1 MLTTH
6 PHFQAMATDWTP
18 DTWRSRPAF
27 HQPTYPCPAE
37 LQHTLHALAQ
47 RPALVNADK
56 ILQLRHL
63 IAQAQNG
70 HGFILQGGDCA
81 ESFEHCSKDATASQL
96 KVLQQMTQVLMQG
109 LQTPVICLA
118 RLAGQ
123 YAKPRSSERET
134 LGQQTLPVYRGD
146 IVNDSA
152 FTPHARRAD
161 PKRLLQAHA
170 CGAATLGFVRALY
183 ETGIDELLKPP
194 HWPTAWIDALPEREA
209 FQRTLQGVQHTTH
222 FMTSLAGSDA
232 DRFLHRE
239 TFVSHEALLLDY
251 EHALTRQAPGVDGW
265 FNLSTHFPWI
275 DKRTAELEGAHVEYC
290 RGIRNPLGVKVGPD
304 VSPDALL
311 ALMDRLNP
319 RNEPG
324 RLTLIHR
331 MGADQ
336 LRETLP
342 ALLNAVTRSGSNVL
356 WLCDPMHGNTETL
369 TCGTKTRRFEQIMR
383 EIEAAFSVHREHGT
397 RLGGL
402 HLELTG
408 NDVTECLGGA
418 RNLQPEDL
426 SRRYLSKVDPRLNHE
441 QALELALRVAHL
453 AR

>member
-1 MLTTH
+1 
-6 PHFQAMATDWTP
+6 
-18 DTWRSRPAF
+18 
-27 HQPTYPCPAE
+27 
-37 LQHTLHALAQ
+37 
-47 RPALVNADK
+47 
-56 ILQLRHL
+56 
-63 IAQAQNG
+63 
-70 HGFILQGGDCA
+70 
-81 ESFEHCSKDATASQL
+81 
-96 KVLQQMTQVLMQG
+96 
-109 LQTPVICLA
+109 
-118 RLAGQ
+118 
-123 YAKPRSSERET
+123 
-134 LGQQTLPVYRGD
+134 
-146 IVNDSA
+146 
-152 FTPHARRAD
+152 
-161 PKRLLQAHA
+161 
-170 CGAATLGFVRALY
+170 
-183 ETGIDELLKPP
+183 
-194 HWPTAWIDALPEREA
+194 
-209 FQRTLQGVQHTTH
+209 
-222 FMTSLAGSDA
+222 
-232 DRFLHRE
+232 
-239 TFVSHEALLLDY
+239 
-251 EHALTRQAPGVDGW
+251 
-265 FNLSTHFPWI
+265 
-275 DKRTAELEGAHVEYC
+275 
-290 RGIRNPLGVKVGPD
+290 

-408 NDVTECLGGA
+408 DDVTECLGGA